1 MASQGNPN
9 PGRSRRDPWPF
20 PTPGLKFLPQMRGV
34 MLPEVAAVG
43 IWSLHWGLEGIPVP
57 SPTPKPPAPKPT
69 GTRDGCAHLAVG
81 PASCRHRRELST
93 SPLGTLGPLSPNLS
107 GHKATNPQTARVSA
121 FSLIFFFLSPT
132 ESSRLAPAF
141 IWCSFH
147 GDAALEL
154 LPASSRKGRACA
166 WCVWGVCACVP
177 FSPVSPDPSSPHQG
191 HRGARGLRGAIC

>member
-43 IWSLHWGLEGIPVP
+43 IWALHWGLEGIPAP
-57 SPTPKPPAPKPT
+57 SPAPKPPAPKPT

-121 FSLIFFFLSPT
+121 FSLIFFSFPLPRAAGWP
-132 ESSRLAPAF
+132 RLLFGAVSMGMQRWSCSQPAQ
-141 IWCSFH
+141 
-147 GDAALEL
+147 
-154 LPASSRKGRACA
+154 GRVVRVCMV
-166 WCVWGVCACVP
+166 CVGCVCVRP
-177 FSPVSPDPSSPHQG
+177 
-191 HRGARGLRGAIC
+191 L